1 MARTDNGKVAL
12 ITGGGQGIGQAIAER
27 LHADGFKVAIA
38 DLNTETAGK
47 VAEKLGG
54 KDGGAIALHVNVS
67 DRDSVFNAVNQTVS
81 ELGGFDVII
90 NNAGIAPQ
98 SPIEEITPESIERI
112 FSINFNGVV
121 WGIQA
126 ATKAFKELGHG
137 GKIISAASQA
147 GHVGN
152 PGIALYSATKFA
164 VRGLTQTAA
173 RDLAQYGITVNTY
186 APGIVRTPLME
197 DLAKKTAESAGK
209 PEEWGWDLKSGAGNS
224 SPRASPWTG
233 CPNRKTWQASSR
245 SCPVETP
252 ATSPDSRSWSTA
264 AWSSTDTTAP
274 RQSRVPFFGTRPFPC
289 QTIQDT

>member
-1 MARTDNGKVAL
+1 MTRTDNGKVAL
-12 ITGGGQGIGQAIAER
+12 VTGGGQGIGQAVAER
-27 LHADGFKVAIA
+27 LHADGFRVAIA
-38 DLNTETAGK
+38 DLNFDTATS
-47 VAEKLGG
+47 VADALGG
-54 KDGGAIALHVNVS
+54 RDGGAIAVRVNVA
-67 DRDSVFNAVNQTVS
+67 DRESVFAAVDEAVS
-81 ELGGFDVII
+81 EFGGFDVIV

-98 SPIEEITPESIERI
+98 SPIEEITPESIEKI

-126 ATKAFKELGHG
+126 ATKAFKALGHG

-209 PEEWGWDLKSGAGNS
+209 PEEWGWEQFTAGITLDRLS
-224 SPRASPWTG
+224 ESADVAGVVSFLAG
-233 CPNRKTWQASSR
+233 
-245 SCPVETP
+245 
-252 ATSPDSRSWSTA
+252 PDSNYITG
-264 AWSSTDTTAP
+264 
-274 RQSRVPFFGTRPFPC
+274 QSILVDGGMVFN
-289 QTIQDT
+289 

>member
-1 MARTDNGKVAL
+1 MARIENGKVAL
-12 ITGGGQGIGQAIAER
+12 VTGGGQGIGQATVER

-38 DLNTETAGK
+38 DLNTEAAGK
-47 VAEKLGG
+47 LAENLGG
-54 KDGGAIALHVNVS
+54 KEGGAIALHVDVA
-67 DRDSVFNAVNQTVS
+67 DRDSVFAAVKQAVS
-81 ELGGFDVII
+81 ELGGFDVIV

-98 SPIEEITPESIERI
+98 SPIEDITPESISKI

-173 RDLAQYGITVNTY
+173 KDLAKYGITVNTY

-197 DLAKKTAESAGK
+197 DLAKKTAESAGQ
-209 PEEWGWDLKSGAGNS
+209 PEEWGWEQFTQGIALERLSEASDVAGVISFLSG
-224 SPRASPWTG
+224 
-233 CPNRKTWQASSR
+233 
-245 SCPVETP
+245 
-252 ATSPDSRSWSTA
+252 PDSNYITG
-264 AWSSTDTTAP
+264 
-274 RQSRVPFFGTRPFPC
+274 QSILVDGGMVFN
-289 QTIQDT
+289 

>member
-1 MARTDNGKVAL
+1 MPRTSNGKVAL
-12 ITGGGQGIGQAIAER
+12 VTGGGQGIGKAIAER
-27 LHADGFKVAIA
+27 LHADGFAVAVA
-38 DLNTETAGK
+38 DLNMETATA
-47 VAEKLGG
+47 VAEHLGG
-54 KDGGAIALHVNVS
+54 QEGGAIAVRINVA
-67 DRDSVFNAVNQTVS
+67 DRDSVFAAVEETVT

-98 SPIEEITPESIERI
+98 SPIEEITPESIEKI

-186 APGIVRTPLME
+186 APGIVRTPMME
-197 DLAKKTAESAGK
+197 KLAKQTAESAGK
-209 PEEWGWDLKSGAGNS
+209 PEEWGWAQFTDGITLDRLSEPEDVAGVVSFLSGKDSNYI
-224 SPRASPWTG
+224 TG
-233 CPNRKTWQASSR
+233 
-245 SCPVETP
+245 
-252 ATSPDSRSWSTA
+252 
-264 AWSSTDTTAP
+264 
-274 RQSRVPFFGTRPFPC
+274 QSILVDGGMVFN
-289 QTIQDT
+289 

>member
-1 MARTDNGKVAL
+1 MARIENGKVAL
-12 ITGGGQGIGQAIAER
+12 VTGGGQGIGQATVER

-38 DLNTETAGK
+38 DLNLETAGQL
-47 VAEKLGG
+47 AQKLGG
-54 KDGGAIALHVNVS
+54 KEGGAIAVHVDVA
-67 DRDSVFNAVNQTVS
+67 DRDSVFSAVEQAMS
-81 ELGGFDVII
+81 ELGGFDVIV

-98 SPIEEITPESIERI
+98 SPIEEITPESIAKI

-152 PGIALYSATKFA
+152 PGIGLYSATKFA

-173 RDLAQYGITVNTY
+173 KDLAKYGITVNTY

-197 DLAKKTAESAGK
+197 DLAKKTAESAGQ
-209 PEEWGWDLKSGAGNS
+209 PEAWGWEQFTHGITLERLSEPSEVAGIISFLSG
-224 SPRASPWTG
+224 
-233 CPNRKTWQASSR
+233 
-245 SCPVETP
+245 
-252 ATSPDSRSWSTA
+252 PDSNYITG
-264 AWSSTDTTAP
+264 
-274 RQSRVPFFGTRPFPC
+274 QSILVDGGMVFN
-289 QTIQDT
+289 

>member
-1 MARTDNGKVAL
+1 MMNKTGNSKVAL
-12 ITGGGQGIGQAIAER
+12 VTGGAQGIGQATVER

-38 DLNTETAGK
+38 DLNIERAGQL
-47 VAEKLGG
+47 ARTLGG
-54 KDGGAIALHVNVS
+54 QDHGVTAVQVDVS
-67 DRDSVFNAVNQTVS
+67 DRQSVFACVDEAVAT
-81 ELGGFDVII
+81 LGGLDVIV

-98 SPIEEITPESIERI
+98 SPIDEITPESIDRI

-126 ATKAFKELGHG
+126 ATKAFRKLGHG

-147 GHVGN
+147 GHIGN

-197 DLAKKTAESAGK
+197 DLAKKTAVSAGK
-209 PEEWGWDLKSGAGNS
+209 PEAWGWEQFTSGITMERLSEPAEVAGVVS
-224 SPRASPWTG
+224 FLAG
-233 CPNRKTWQASSR
+233 
-245 SCPVETP
+245 
-252 ATSPDSRSWSTA
+252 PDSNYITG
-264 AWSSTDTTAP
+264 
-274 RQSRVPFFGTRPFPC
+274 QSILVDGGMVFN
-289 QTIQDT
+289 

>member
-67 DRDSVFNAVNQTVS
+67 DRDSVFNAVDQTVS

-112 FSINFNGVV
+112 FSVNFNGVV

-152 PGIALYSATKFA
+152 PGIALYTATKFA

-209 PEEWGWDLKSGAGNS
+209 PEEWGWEQFTKGITLDRVSEPEDVAGVVSFLSGRDS
-224 SPRASPWTG
+224 SYITG
-233 CPNRKTWQASSR
+233 
-245 SCPVETP
+245 
-252 ATSPDSRSWSTA
+252 
-264 AWSSTDTTAP
+264 
-274 RQSRVPFFGTRPFPC
+274 QSILVDGGMVFN
-289 QTIQDT
+289 